1 MVCVRNRVSQRA
13 RNKFLI
19 IVFVIVEFSGL
30 QVSSFL
36 VLLIF
41 HPNPDRDEPQKSAN
55 ISKRKSTNFSSASET
70 RCVFK

>member
-19 IVFVIVEFSGL
+19 IVFVIVKFSGL

-36 VLLIF
+36 VLWTF
-41 HPNPDRDEPQKSAN
+41 YPNPDRDGPQKSAN